1 MAPIDEALKYLES
14 HELEEN
20 TSYTKVAEIF
30 SVSRHTLARRHK
42 GITQSMTTKHQQ
54 QRKIT
59 PQAEAELVR
68 YIQSLS
74 DRHMPP
80 TRNMIQNFAS
90 KIARE
95 EVSETWV
102 TRFLNRHPD
111 DIISKWATGM
121 DSARHQA
128 ESKGNYR
135 L

>member
-1 MAPIDEALKYLES
+1 MAPIDDAFEFLES
-14 HELEEN
+14 QEPGEQL
-20 TSYTKVAEIF
+20 SYQKC
-30 SVSRHTLARRHK
+30 SVMFGVDRRTLARRHK
-42 GITQSMTTKHQQ
+42 GLTQSMTTKHQQ
-54 QRKIT
+54 QRKLT

-95 EVSETWV
+95 EVSEAWV
-102 TRFLNRHPD
+102 TRFLHRHPD

-121 DSARHQA
+121 DSARH
-128 ESKGNYR
+128 
-135 L
+135 